1 MNLGFAGHA
10 AARVGAPAAG
20 PARGADAAVRVWS
33 AESRD
38 TEANHMTGTES
49 APPSTTAPP
58 RASSAN
64 ALEIAVV
71 GVGPRGLSV
80 LERLCANAGAD
91 FAHLRVRVR
100 LVDPHLGRGGR
111 VWRTDQ
117 SPHLLMNTI
126 ASQVTLFADETVDC
140 AGPVVPGPDLHEWA
154 GFAALAGEFDDLPE
168 AVRAEAR
175 ALGPDDYP
183 TRAFYGHYLDWVLRH
198 LLRTAPPNVAIELHQ
213 RVAVDLDEDPDGVQH
228 LTLAG
233 GERIT
238 GLDAVVLTTGHAD
251 LRPTGEERAHAE
263 FARAHG
269 LRYLPPDNPAE
280 TDHGAVEPGEKVL
293 IRGLGLNFF
302 DHMALLTAGRGGRFE
317 RRADGTLAYHAS
329 GREPLLV
336 AGARRGVPHHARGEN
351 QKGPRGR
358 HVPLFLTEERIA
370 ALAGAGRPLRFLDDV
385 WPWIDGE
392 VRAVYY
398 AALLAERDGPGAVAG
413 FLAEYRP
420 LVETVGALS
429 HLAAESLDLVTARPG
444 AGTNPSGATANPLGA
459 AANPLGPP
467 ANPLGPP
474 AYPLGPPA
482 IPVTLAEAEGEL
494 LDAWSVPRADRWDWA
509 ALAAPHRGRDFAH
522 PGQFRDW
529 LLGHLRADVREAR
542 LGNVRGPLKAA
553 LDVLRDLRNEV
564 RLVVDHGSLSGDS
577 HEAELQRWYTP
588 LNAYL
593 SIGPPVGRIEEM
605 IALLEAGVLEV
616 VGPGVTVERDERR
629 GEWVMGSPAVPGS
642 RHRAGVLLEARLPES
657 DVRRTLDP
665 LVESLLRKGCGVPYR
680 IPVDGGGH
688 LETGGLAVTRRPYRL
703 VERSGA
709 VHPRRFAFGIPT
721 ESVHWATAAG
731 VRPGVNSVILGDAD
745 AVARASVLAA
755 DARAA
760 DAVGRKG
767 NRVR

>member
-1 MNLGFAGHA
+1 
-10 AARVGAPAAG
+10 
-20 PARGADAAVRVWS
+20 
-33 AESRD
+33 
-38 TEANHMTGTES
+38 MTGTES
-49 APPSTTAPP
+49 APPSTTAAP

-91 FAHLRVRVR
+91 FAHLRLRVR

-117 SPHLLMNTI
+117 SPQLLMNTI
-126 ASQVTLFADETVDC
+126 ASQVTLFTDETVDC
-140 AGPVVPGPDLHEWA
+140 AGPVAPGPDLHEWA
-154 GFAALAGEFDDLPE
+154 GFCALAGEFDDLPE

-183 TRAFYGHYLDWVLRH
+183 TRAFYGHYLDWVLRR
-198 LLRTAPPNVAIELHQ
+198 LLRTAPPNVTIELH
-213 RVAVDLDEDPDGVQH
+213 RRLAVDLEEDPDGVQH

-280 TDHGAVEPGEKVL
+280 TDHGAIEPGEKVL
-293 IRGLGLNFF
+293 VRGLGLNFF
-302 DHMALLTAGRGGRFE
+302 DHVALLTAGRGGRFT
-317 RRADGTLAYHAS
+317 RRADGALAYLPS
-329 GREPLLV
+329 GREPILV

-370 ALAGAGRPLRFLDDV
+370 ALTGAGRPLRFLDDV

-398 AALLAERDGPGAVAG
+398 AALLAERGGPGAAAG

-420 LVETVGALS
+420 LVEAVGALS
-429 HLAAESLDLVTARPG
+429 QLAAESRDPVTARPG
-444 AGTNPSGATANPLGA
+444 PHA
-459 AANPLGPP
+459 A
-467 ANPLGPP
+467 
-474 AYPLGPPA
+474 
-482 IPVTLAEAEGEL
+482 PVALAEAEGEL

-522 PGQFRDW
+522 PEQFRAW
-529 LLGHLRADVREAR
+529 LLDHLRADVREAR

-642 RHRAGVLLEARLPES
+642 RHRARVLLEARLPES